1 VGSAATV
8 LEPAGSPVF
17 VLGGGGRTGSTLVQ
31 RLLISTG
38 EIMIWG
44 EHAGVLLDGLHR
56 IVSGMQAWIDKE
68 GAGHLEWFRQE
79 GWNAWIANINP
90 SHEAFVAG
98 ARAALLEALAAPAAQ
113 MGYRRWGF
121 KEIRYNGAAV
131 SLLKSLFPDASII
144 VLVRHPADALRS
156 IKATSWYAKDH
167 GARPE
172 AFLGAWATISSSL
185 AASASKF
192 DGVLVLR
199 YEDLADDPERF
210 VTAVAKHVHIEANR
224 FDRAAIATRVRG
236 APGGPMPEP
245 AALDARDRAALA
257 APSVQ
262 QAAIAV
268 GYQLD

>member
-1 VGSAATV
+1 VVGAATV
-8 LEPAGSPVF
+8 LESAGSPVF

-56 IVSGMQAWIDKE
+56 IVSGMQAWIGQE
-68 GAGHLEWFRQE
+68 GAGHLEWFRQQ

-98 ARAALLEALAAPAAQ
+98 ARAALLEALATPAAH

-131 SLLKSLFPDASII
+131 SLLKMLFPDAPII

-156 IKATSWYAKDH
+156 IKVTTWYEKDH

-172 AFLGAWATISSSL
+172 TFLAAWAAISASL
-185 AASASKF
+185 AAAASKF
-192 DGVLVLR
+192 DGVLVLH
-199 YEDLADDPERF
+199 YEDLVGEPERF
-210 VTAVAKHVHIEANR
+210 VTAVAKHVSIEANR

-236 APGGPMPEP
+236 APGAPMPEP

-257 APSVQ
+257 ASSVRE
-262 QAAIAV
+262 AAAAL
-268 GYQLD
+268 GYRLD

>member
-1 VGSAATV
+1 V

-17 VLGGGGRTGSTLVQ
+17 ILGGGGRTGSTLVQ

-68 GAGHLEWFRQE
+68 GAGHLEWFRQQ
-79 GWNAWIANINP
+79 GWNAWIANMNP
-90 SHEAFVAG
+90 NHEAFVAA
-98 ARAALLEALAAPAAQ
+98 ARATLLEALAVPAAQ

-144 VLVRHPADALRS
+144 VLLRHPADALRS
-156 IKATSWYAKDH
+156 IKATSWYEKDH

-172 AFLGAWATISSSL
+172 AFLAAWAAISSSL
-185 AASASKF
+185 AGSASKF

-199 YEDLADDPERF
+199 YEDLVGEPERF
-210 VTAVAKHVHIEANR
+210 VNAVAKHVNIEAAR

-236 APGGPMPEP
+236 APGAPMPEP
-245 AALDARDRAALA
+245 AQLDVRDRAALA

-262 QAAIAV
+262 QAAAAL
-268 GYQLD
+268 GYRID